1 MSFSLASAV
10 SANAAKCTDDELT
23 VFLSDGRS
31 LSVPIVWFPRLVQA
45 TPLQRA
51 DFRLLG
57 GGEGLHWPQLN
68 EDISVLGLLAGRPSV
83 EFGRDV

>member
-1 MSFSLASAV
+1 MSFSVASA

-31 LSVPIVWFPRLVQA
+31 LSVPIVWFPRLAQA
-45 TPLQRA
+45 TPSERTN
-51 DFRLLG
+51 FELLG
-57 GGEGLHWPQLN
+57 GGEGIRWPELD
-68 EDISVLGLLAGRPSV
+68 EDISVLGLLSGRPSV